1 MPEKKRTLAFR
12 GISKLKL
19 ELVEDQGCQMVVFK
33 PKIPI
38 WVNLEGPKMENVCIF
53 YDHLEYFTTIWYN

>member
-33 PKIPI
+33 PKNP
-38 WVNLEGPKMENVCIF
+38 NFGGP
-53 YDHLEYFTTIWYN
+53 